1 MVTEKLTV
9 KSTDLLIL
17 RLPPDD
23 PDDVLHIKSG
33 HALDNMDRVARQLH
47 EETGAFVLI
56 APADVPVLECL
67 PEEAARM
74 LLRALQERFG
84 EEEKDG

>member
-1 MVTEKLTV
+1 MATEKLTV

-17 RLPPDD
+17 RLPPED
-23 PDDVLHIKSG
+23 PEDNLHITSRY
-33 HALDNMDRVARQLH
+33 AQEDAWRAAQQLH
-47 EETGAFVLI
+47 EETGALVLI
-56 APADVPVLECL
+56 APAEGFDLERL
-67 PEEAARM
+67 PEEEARV